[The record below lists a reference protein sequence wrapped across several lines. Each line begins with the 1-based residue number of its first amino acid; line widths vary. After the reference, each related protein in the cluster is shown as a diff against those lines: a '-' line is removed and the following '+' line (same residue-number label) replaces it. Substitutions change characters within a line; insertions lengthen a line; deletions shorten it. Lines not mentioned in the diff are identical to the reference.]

1 MKSASAPRA
10 VLHVD
15 MDAFYASVEV
25 LDDPSLRGRPVIVGG
40 DGPRGV
46 VASCSYEA
54 RASGVRSAMSGAEAR
69 RRCPSA
75 VFVAGRHARYSE
87 VSSLVH
93 AVFGSVTPLVEPIA
107 LDEAFLD
114 VSGARHGRAP
124 WEIGA
129 GLRRAVFD
137 ATGLT
142 CSVGVATSK
151 LIAKLASESAKPYV
165 ETTAASA
172 AELPARRAT
181 SPGPARHG
189 GPTGSVVV
197 QRRRPGDGRDRTG
210 STCRA
215 VGVVEVEPGCEI
227 AYLHPHP
234 ARALWGVGPA
244 TMERLSRFGVHT
256 VGDIAALPRDTLVRA
271 LGDSLGVHL
280 HRLAMADDPRP
291 VEPDRPTRS
300 VGHEETFERD
310 LTSVDAAHVEV
321 LRMADAVG
329 GRLRRAG
336 LTGRTVTVKFKW
348 PDFTIT
354 TRSRTLPRPTDGAT
368 TIART
373 ATELLHEP
381 GIAERITGQGVR
393 LIGVSVANLGEP
405 GPGTDA
411 PQLSLFDATGAQV
424 PGAAP
429 RAAQS
434 VSPPAGVALV
444 GPAAQVGPAVRPA
457 QVAQV
462 DEVVARVRERF
473 GHDALAPAALVR
485 SGRIEVRVDGVENPW
500 DASGGSPD

>member
-1 MKSASAPRA
+1 MTPASAPRA

-25 LDDPSLRGRPVIVGG
+25 LDDPSLRGRPVVVGG

-75 VFVAGRHARYSE
+75 VFVPGRHARYSE

-165 ETTAASA
+165 ETVAETAAGAPFQRSFLPGA
-172 AELPARRAT
+172 ART
-181 SPGPARHG
+181 V
-189 GPTGSVVV
+189 GPTGPIAV

-215 VGVVEVEPGCEI
+215 VGVVEVESGDEI

-244 TMERLSRFGVHT
+244 TMERLARFGVRT

-310 LTSVDAAHVEV
+310 LTSMHAAHVEV
-321 LRMADAVG
+321 LRMADAVA

-348 PDFTIT
+348 PDFTLT
-354 TRSRTLPRPTDGAT
+354 TRSRTLLRPTDGAA
-368 TIART
+368 TIAST
-373 ATELLHEP
+373 ATELLHDP
-381 GIAERITGQGVR
+381 GIAGRITGQGVR

-405 GPGTDA
+405 GPEAAA
-411 PQLSLFDATGAQV
+411 PQLSLFDATG
-424 PGAAP
+424 PK
-429 RAAQS
+429 
-434 VSPPAGVALV
+434 AG
-444 GPAAQVGPAVRPA
+444 AVRGAPVAPQAPA
-457 QVAQV
+457 TEV

-473 GHDALAPAALVR
+473 GHGALAPASLVR
-485 SGRIEVRVDGVENPW
+485 SGRIEVRADGVENPW

>member
-1 MKSASAPRA
+1 MTPASAPRA

-15 MDAFYASVEV
+15 MDAFYASVEA

-54 RASGVRSAMSGAEAR
+54 RATGVRSAMSGAEAR
-69 RRCPSA
+69 RRCPDA

-142 CSVGVATSK
+142 CSVGVATCK

-165 ETTAASA
+165 EAGARAAVEPVAQRSFPPGA
-172 AELPARRAT
+172 ARGGGRT
-181 SPGPARHG
+181 GP
-189 GPTGSVVV
+189 VVV
-197 QRRRPGDGRDRTG
+197 HRRRPGDGRDRPG

-215 VGVVEVEPGCEI
+215 VGVVEVEAGDEI
-227 AYLHPHP
+227 TYLHPHP

-244 TMERLSRFGVHT
+244 TMDRLARFGVHT

-300 VGHEETFERD
+300 IGHEETFERD

-336 LTGRTVTVKFKW
+336 LTGRTVAVKLKW

-373 ATELLHEP
+373 ATELLHDP
-381 GIAERITGQGVR
+381 VIAERITSQGVR
-393 LIGVSVANLGEP
+393 LIGVSVANLGES
-405 GPGTDA
+405 GPGAEA
-411 PQLSLFDATGAQV
+411 PQLSLFDAVGPQAPGRATA
-424 PGAAP
+424 GAAP
-429 RAAQS
+429 GPHRF
-434 VSPPAGVALV
+434 PAGQIGGALDGPEDDAVA
-444 GPAAQVGPAVRPA
+444 R
-457 QVAQV
+457 V

-473 GHDALAPAALVR
+473 GHGALAPASLVR
-485 SGRIEVRVDGVENPW
+485 SGRIEVRADGMENPW